1 LKLPGAGPPLLPEVW
16 SGQENLGNP
25 GAADPLTAP
34 NGVAWPCEGAAAAAV
49 VPSAVNASLKGTPD
63 WAAEGAAGSALVGV
77 MKGAVKGAA
86 GAKPAKGAAAAS
98 AAEAGSVLLLSAHGA
113 LEAELNAHPLVPN
126 VGAAD
131 WPPGALG
138 VAVPRGAAHSGD
150 PETGTLAAPSATAV
164 AKDHPGVPN
173 AGALPVS
180 GGDDGDQS
188 ATVGDLRVV
197 LPVPAAEACVAFGGE
212 GGGASAT
219 AGPPL
224 PVLEGLAVVKLP
236 KAPG

>member
-1 LKLPGAGPPLLPEVW
+1 MKLPGAGPPLLPEVC
-16 SGQENLGNP
+16 SGRENLGNP

-113 LEAELNAHPLVPN
+113 LEA
-126 VGAAD
+126 
-131 WPPGALG
+131 
-138 VAVPRGAAHSGD
+138 
-150 PETGTLAAPSATAV
+150 
-164 AKDHPGVPN
+164 
-173 AGALPVS
+173 
-180 GGDDGDQS
+180 
-188 ATVGDLRVV
+188 
-197 LPVPAAEACVAFGGE
+197 
-212 GGGASAT
+212 
-219 AGPPL
+219 
-224 PVLEGLAVVKLP
+224 
-236 KAPG
+236 